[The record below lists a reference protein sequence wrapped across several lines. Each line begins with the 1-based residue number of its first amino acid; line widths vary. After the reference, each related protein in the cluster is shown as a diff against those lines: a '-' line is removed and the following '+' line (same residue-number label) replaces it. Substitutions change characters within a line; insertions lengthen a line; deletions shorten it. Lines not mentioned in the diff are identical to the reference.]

1 MGVEVSEVINIL
13 GERYNRVYQ
22 GAGSALPEPW
32 IRFRR
37 SSVYAL
43 ESSRVAILDV
53 FFTRMLQFFIFVV
66 M

>member
-13 GERYNRVYQ
+13 GERYNRVFQ

-32 IRFRR
+32 IRFQR
-37 SSVYAL
+37 SSVYVL
-43 ESSRVAILDV
+43 GSSRVAILDG
-53 FFTRMLQFFIFVV
+53 FFTRMRQFFIFVV